1 MSESITESHR
11 FDAPKGIS
19 GELSCLRDD
28 EFGRLTLRGM
38 NPFSIERPKAFPP
51 VSKLNTS
58 IYGPP
63 ESAVEEEHIIAH
75 LNGMSV
81 QQGIGN
87 SRPAQVHGLRLV
99 IEDYPYANDGLLIWS
114 AIGKLGDVE
123 YEHFLADPG
132 GYYLSSLPS
141 LLQVTHFMSVLD
153 ILSTHAVD
161 KEYVGA
167 RKDLSTWSGDI
178 VIIEAFYGFSME
190 MKKIEKEIEKRNSD
204 PTIGIVLVL
213 EFYLMNCSYQ
223 AKTLVLL
230 VEGFLIVYQCEPV
243 RL

>member
-81 QQGIGN
+81 QQALEELKLFILDYNDIYLPFLSRIN
-87 SRPAQVHGLRLV
+87 SVGDRKAHATRTIFYLTPLGTLKPIA
-99 IEDYPYANDGLLIWS
+99 IE
-114 AIGKLGDVE
+114 
-123 YEHFLADPG
+123 
-132 GYYLSSLPS
+132 LSSAPS
-141 LLQVTHFMSVLD
+141 LELNSPSKQVLTL
-153 ILSTHAVD
+153 LWTPP
-161 KEYVGA
+161 
-167 RKDLSTWSGDI
+167 
-178 VIIEAFYGFSME
+178 
-190 MKKIEKEIEKRNSD
+190 
-204 PTIGIVLVL
+204 PTGTG
-213 EFYLMNCSYQ
+213 N
-223 AKTLVLL
+223 
-230 VEGFLIVYQCEPV
+230 
-243 RL
+243 